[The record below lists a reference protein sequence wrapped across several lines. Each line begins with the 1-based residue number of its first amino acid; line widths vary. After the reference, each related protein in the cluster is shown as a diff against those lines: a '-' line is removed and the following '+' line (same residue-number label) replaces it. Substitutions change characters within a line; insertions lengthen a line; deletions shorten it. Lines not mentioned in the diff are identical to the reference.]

1 MKRGFY
7 PRLAWSGMRKNSKL
21 YLPYT
26 IACIGMTAMFYIL
39 MHLAYSPALKLI
51 PSSTSVTM
59 TLSLGSFVMGV
70 FSLLFLFYTN
80 SFLVRRRYKEFG
92 LYNVLGMNKG
102 NISRVLAWEALINA
116 LISLVG
122 GLFLGIALSK
132 LAELGLVNIMGRDTD
147 LDLRISV
154 NALEFTTLFYCGI
167 FLLIYLNSLIK
178 IRRSSASELV
188 KSENFGEK
196 PPRANWLFGLAGIVI
211 LAAAYYIAVSIK
223 TPLTALSLFFI
234 AVIMVIV
241 ATYLIFIAG
250 SVWICRLLQKNKRYY
265 YKKNHFVSVSSMVYR
280 MKRNGAG
287 LASICILATMVLV
300 MISSTTCLY
309 FGAEDAL
316 RDRYPRDI
324 SISAS
329 YSGLDSMTD
338 ENISALRGEISAAV
352 GGAETENILDYR
364 CASLVGS
371 LENGILDLSE
381 ASIYSTAMT
390 TYDYV
395 AEVYIVP
402 LADYNAIAG
411 TNESLGS
418 DEAMIYAY
426 RMDYTDKTFA
436 VDELVSFRVKKV
448 LDSFPIADGSAMAS
462 IAPTVFVIVPDFAD
476 TVAKLGGAVSSSG
489 DEPASLSWNYAFD
502 TPVSDEEETA
512 MCERIGERLSECSE
526 TGGYRYYSRESL
538 AANRADFYGMYGG
551 LFFLGIMLSIA
562 FICAAVLIIYYK
574 QISEGYEDRRRFE
587 IMQNVGMTKKE
598 IRSSIN
604 SQLLTVFFLPL
615 IFAGLH
621 LGFAFPFIHKLLM
634 LFNLSNLPLLIGTTA
649 ISFGVFALLYAV
661 VFRVTSNAYY
671 NIVS

>member
-26 IACIGMTAMFYIL
+26 LACIGMTAMFYIL
-39 MHLAYSPALKLI
+39 MHLADSPALKLI
-51 PSSTSVTM
+51 PSSASVTM

-116 LISLVG
+116 LISLAG

-132 LAELGLVNIMGRDTD
+132 LAELGLVNIMGGDTD

-154 NALEFTTLFYCGI
+154 KALEFTVMFFCGI

-526 TGGYRYYSRESL
+526 TGGYLYYSRESL

>member
-26 IACIGMTAMFYIL
+26 LACIGMTAMFYIL
-39 MHLAYSPALKLI
+39 MHLAYSPALELL
-51 PSSTSVTM
+51 SSSGEVSTI
-59 TLSLGSFVMGV
+59 LRLGSFVMGV

-116 LISLVG
+116 LISLAG

-132 LAELGLVNIMGRDTD
+132 LAELGLVNIMGGNTD

-154 NALEFTTLFYCGI
+154 KALEFTVMFFCGI

-502 TPVSDEEETA
+502 TPVSDEEEIA

-526 TGGYRYYSRESL
+526 TGGYLYYSRESL

>member
-26 IACIGMTAMFYIL
+26 LACIGMTAMFYLL
-39 MHLAYSPALKLI
+39 MHLADSPALKLI
-51 PSSTSVTM
+51 PSSASVTV

-80 SFLVRRRYKEFG
+80 SFLVRRRFKEFG

-116 LISLVG
+116 LISLAG

-132 LAELGLVNIMGRDTD
+132 LAELGLVNIMGGDTD

-154 NALEFTTLFYCGI
+154 KALEFTVMFFCGI

-502 TPVSDEEETA
+502 TPASDEEEIA

-526 TGGYRYYSRESL
+526 TGGYLYYSRESL
-538 AANRADFYGMYGG
+538 AANRADFYGMFGG

>member
-26 IACIGMTAMFYIL
+26 LACIGMTAMFYIL
-39 MHLAYSPALKLI
+39 MHLADSPALKLI
-51 PSSTSVTM
+51 PSSASVTM

-80 SFLVRRRYKEFG
+80 SFLVRRRFKEFG

-116 LISLVG
+116 LISLAG

-132 LAELGLVNIMGRDTD
+132 LAELGLVNIMGGDTD

-154 NALEFTTLFYCGI
+154 KALEFTVMFFCGI
-167 FLLIYLNSLIK
+167 FLLIYINSLIK

-265 YKKNHFVSVSSMVYR
+265 YKTNHFVSVSSMLYR

-526 TGGYRYYSRESL
+526 SGGYLYYSRESL
-538 AANRADFYGMYGG
+538 AANRADFYGMFGG

>member
-26 IACIGMTAMFYIL
+26 LACIGMTAMFYIL
-39 MHLAYSPALKLI
+39 MHLADSPALKLI
-51 PSSTSVTM
+51 PSSASVTM

-80 SFLVRRRYKEFG
+80 SFLVRRRFKEFG

-116 LISLVG
+116 LISLAG

-132 LAELGLVNIMGRDTD
+132 LAELGLVNIMGGDTD

-154 NALEFTTLFYCGI
+154 KALEFTVMFFCGI

-436 VDELVSFRVKKV
+436 ADELVSFRVKKV

-512 MCERIGERLSECSE
+512 MCERIGERLSECSQ
-526 TGGYRYYSRESL
+526 TGGYLYYSRESL
-538 AANRADFYGMYGG
+538 AANRADFYGMFGG

>member
-26 IACIGMTAMFYIL
+26 LACIGMTAMFYIL
-39 MHLAYSPALKLI
+39 MHLAYSPALELL
-51 PSSTSVTM
+51 SSSGEVSTI
-59 TLSLGSFVMGV
+59 LRLGSFVIGV

-80 SFLVRRRYKEFG
+80 SFLVRRRFKEFG

-116 LISLVG
+116 LISLAG

-132 LAELGLVNIMGRDTD
+132 LAELGLVNIMGGDTD

-154 NALEFTTLFYCGI
+154 KALEFTVMFFCGI

-526 TGGYRYYSRESL
+526 SGGYLYYSRESL

>member
-21 YLPYT
+21 YLPYSL
-26 IACIGMTAMFYIL
+26 ACIGMTAMFYIL
-39 MHLAYSPALKLI
+39 MHLAYSPALELL
-51 PSSTSVTM
+51 SSSGEVSTI
-59 TLSLGSFVMGV
+59 LRLGSFVIGV

-132 LAELGLVNIMGRDTD
+132 LAELGLVNIMGGKTD
-147 LDLRISV
+147 LNLRVSV

-436 VDELVSFRVKKV
+436 ADELVSFRVKKV

-512 MCERIGERLSECSE
+512 MCERIGERLSERSE
-526 TGGYRYYSRESL
+526 SGGYLYYSRESL
-538 AANRADFYGMYGG
+538 AANRADFYGMFGG

>member
-39 MHLAYSPALKLI
+39 MHLAYSPALELM
-51 PSSTSVTM
+51 PSATSVSV
-59 TLSLGSFVMGV
+59 TLRLGSFVMGV

-132 LAELGLVNIMGRDTD
+132 LAELGLVNIMGGDAD

-154 NALEFTTLFYCGI
+154 KALEFTVMFFCGI
-167 FLLIYLNSLIK
+167 FLLIYINSLIK

-196 PPRANWLFGLAGIVI
+196 PPRANWLFGLAGIVL

-309 FGAEDAL
+309 FGTEGAL
-316 RDRYPRDI
+316 SERYPRDI

-338 ENISALRGEISAAV
+338 ENISALRSEISAAV
-352 GGAETENILDYR
+352 GEAGTENILDYR
-364 CASLVGS
+364 CASLAGS
-371 LENGILDLSE
+371 LKDGVLKTDAS
-381 ASIYSTAMT
+381 SIYSTAIA

-395 AEVYIVP
+395 AEVYIIP
-402 LADYNAIAG
+402 LSDYNAIAG
-411 TNESLGS
+411 TNESLNS
-418 DEAMIYAY
+418 DEAVLYAY

-436 VDELVSFRVKKV
+436 VDDLVSFRVKKV
-448 LDSFPIADGSAMAS
+448 LDSFPVGDGSAMAS

-476 TVAKLGGAVSSSG
+476 TVEKLGGAVSHSD
-489 DEPASLSWNYAFD
+489 DEPAKLSWNYAFD
-502 TPVSDEEETA
+502 TSVSDEEEIA

-526 TGGYRYYSRESL
+526 SGGYLYYSRESL

-661 VFRVTSNAYY
+661 VYRVTSNAYY

>member
-26 IACIGMTAMFYIL
+26 LACIGMTAMFYIL
-39 MHLAYSPALKLI
+39 MHLADSPALKLI
-51 PSSTSVTM
+51 PSSASVTV

-80 SFLVRRRYKEFG
+80 SFLVRRRFKEFG

-116 LISLVG
+116 LISLAG

-132 LAELGLVNIMGRDTD
+132 LAELGLVNIMGGDTD

-154 NALEFTTLFYCGI
+154 KALEFTVMFFCGI
-167 FLLIYLNSLIK
+167 FLLIYINSLIK

-250 SVWICRLLQKNKRYY
+250 SVWICRLLQKNKSYY

-526 TGGYRYYSRESL
+526 SGGYLYYSRESL
-538 AANRADFYGMYGG
+538 AANRADFYGMFGG

>member
-21 YLPYT
+21 YLPYSL
-26 IACIGMTAMFYIL
+26 ACIGMTAMFYIL
-39 MHLAYSPALKLI
+39 MHLAYSPALELL
-51 PSSTSVTM
+51 SSSGEVSTI
-59 TLSLGSFVMGV
+59 LRLGSFVMGV

-80 SFLVRRRYKEFG
+80 SFLVRRRFKEFG

-116 LISLVG
+116 LISLAG

-132 LAELGLVNIMGRDTD
+132 LAELGLVNIMGGDTD

-154 NALEFTTLFYCGI
+154 KALEFTVMFFCGI

-502 TPVSDEEETA
+502 TPVSDEEEIA

-526 TGGYRYYSRESL
+526 TGGYLYYSRESL
-538 AANRADFYGMYGG
+538 AANRADFYGMFGG

>member
-26 IACIGMTAMFYIL
+26 LACIGMTAMFYIL
-39 MHLAYSPALKLI
+39 MHLADSPALKLI
-51 PSSTSVTM
+51 PSSASVTM

-80 SFLVRRRYKEFG
+80 SFLVRRRFKEFG

-116 LISLVG
+116 LISLAG

-132 LAELGLVNIMGRDTD
+132 LAELGLVNIMGGDTD

-154 NALEFTTLFYCGI
+154 KALEFTVMFFCGI

-538 AANRADFYGMYGG
+538 AANRADFYGMFGG

>member
-26 IACIGMTAMFYIL
+26 LACIGMTAMFYIL
-39 MHLAYSPALKLI
+39 MHLADSPALKLI
-51 PSSTSVTM
+51 PSSASVTM

-80 SFLVRRRYKEFG
+80 SFLVRRRFKEFG

-132 LAELGLVNIMGRDTD
+132 LAELGLVNIMGGDTD

-154 NALEFTTLFYCGI
+154 KALEFTVMFFCGI
-167 FLLIYLNSLIK
+167 FLLIYINSLIK

-526 TGGYRYYSRESL
+526 SGGYLYYSRESL
-538 AANRADFYGMYGG
+538 AANRADFYGMFGG

>member
-26 IACIGMTAMFYIL
+26 LACIGMTAMFYIL
-39 MHLAYSPALKLI
+39 MHLADSPALKLI
-51 PSSTSVTM
+51 PSSASVTM

-80 SFLVRRRYKEFG
+80 SFLVRRRFKEFG

-116 LISLVG
+116 LISLAG

-132 LAELGLVNIMGRDTD
+132 LAELGLVNIMGGDTD

-154 NALEFTTLFYCGI
+154 KALEFTVMFFCGI

-371 LENGILDLSE
+371 LKDGVLDLSE

-512 MCERIGERLSECSE
+512 MCERIGERLSECSQ
-526 TGGYRYYSRESL
+526 TGGYLYYSRESL
-538 AANRADFYGMYGG
+538 AANRADFYGMFGG

>member
-26 IACIGMTAMFYIL
+26 LACIGMTAMFYIL
-39 MHLAYSPALKLI
+39 MHLADSPALKLI
-51 PSSTSVTM
+51 PSSASVTV

-80 SFLVRRRYKEFG
+80 SFLVRRRFKEFG

-116 LISLVG
+116 LISLAG

-132 LAELGLVNIMGRDTD
+132 LAELGLVNIMGGDTD

-154 NALEFTTLFYCGI
+154 KALEFTVMFFCGI

-371 LENGILDLSE
+371 LKNGVLDLSE

-526 TGGYRYYSRESL
+526 SGGYLYYSRESL
-538 AANRADFYGMYGG
+538 AANRADFYGMFGG

>member
-26 IACIGMTAMFYIL
+26 LACIGMTAMFYIL
-39 MHLAYSPALKLI
+39 MHLADSPALKLI
-51 PSSTSVTM
+51 PSSASVTM

-80 SFLVRRRYKEFG
+80 SFLVRRRFKEFG

-116 LISLVG
+116 LISLAG

-132 LAELGLVNIMGRDTD
+132 LAELGLVNIMGGDTD

-154 NALEFTTLFYCGI
+154 KALEFTVMFFCGI

-436 VDELVSFRVKKV
+436 ADELVSFRVKKV

-502 TPVSDEEETA
+502 TPVSDEEEIA
-512 MCERIGERLSECSE
+512 MCERIGERLSECSQ
-526 TGGYRYYSRESL
+526 TGGYLYYSRESL
-538 AANRADFYGMYGG
+538 AANRADFYGMFGG

>member
-26 IACIGMTAMFYIL
+26 LACIGMTAMFYIL
-39 MHLAYSPALKLI
+39 MHLADSPALKLI
-51 PSSTSVTM
+51 PSSASVTV

-80 SFLVRRRYKEFG
+80 SFLVRRRFKEFG

-116 LISLVG
+116 LISLAG

-132 LAELGLVNIMGRDTD
+132 LAELGLVNIMGGDTD

-154 NALEFTTLFYCGI
+154 KALEFTVMFFCGI

-196 PPRANWLFGLAGIVI
+196 PPRANWLFSLAGIVI

-371 LENGILDLSE
+371 LKDGVLDLSE

-526 TGGYRYYSRESL
+526 TGGYLYYSRESL
-538 AANRADFYGMYGG
+538 AANRADFYGMFGG

>member
-26 IACIGMTAMFYIL
+26 LACIGMTAMFYIL
-39 MHLAYSPALKLI
+39 MHLADSPALKLI
-51 PSSTSVTM
+51 PSSASVTA

-80 SFLVRRRYKEFG
+80 SFLVRRRFKEFG

-116 LISLVG
+116 LISLAG

-132 LAELGLVNIMGRDTD
+132 LAELGLVNIMGGDTD

-154 NALEFTTLFYCGI
+154 KALEFTVMFFCGI

-371 LENGILDLSE
+371 LKDGVLDLSE

-502 TPVSDEEETA
+502 TPVSDEEEIA
-512 MCERIGERLSECSE
+512 LCERIGERLSECSE
-526 TGGYRYYSRESL
+526 TGGYLYYSRESL
-538 AANRADFYGMYGG
+538 AANRADFYGMFGG

-661 VFRVTSNAYY
+661 VYRVTSNAYY

>member
-26 IACIGMTAMFYIL
+26 LACIGMTAMFYIL
-39 MHLAYSPALKLI
+39 MHLADSPALKLI
-51 PSSTSVTM
+51 PSSASVTA

-80 SFLVRRRYKEFG
+80 SFLVRRRFKEFG

-116 LISLVG
+116 LISLAG

-132 LAELGLVNIMGRDTD
+132 LAELGLVNIMGGDTD

-154 NALEFTTLFYCGI
+154 KALEFTVMFFCGI

-502 TPVSDEEETA
+502 TPVSDEEEIA
-512 MCERIGERLSECSE
+512 MCERIGERLSERSE

-538 AANRADFYGMYGG
+538 AANRADFYGMFGG

>member
-21 YLPYT
+21 YLPYSL
-26 IACIGMTAMFYIL
+26 ACIGMTAMFYIL
-39 MHLAYSPALKLI
+39 MHLADSPALKLI
-51 PSSTSVTM
+51 PSSASVTM

-116 LISLVG
+116 LISLAG

-132 LAELGLVNIMGRDTD
+132 LAELGLVNIMGGDTD

-154 NALEFTTLFYCGI
+154 KALEFTVMFFCGI

-502 TPVSDEEETA
+502 TPVSDEEEIA

-526 TGGYRYYSRESL
+526 SGGYLYYSRESL
-538 AANRADFYGMYGG
+538 AANRADFYGMFGG

>member
-26 IACIGMTAMFYIL
+26 LACIGMTAMFYIL
-39 MHLAYSPALKLI
+39 MHLADSPALKLI
-51 PSSTSVTM
+51 PSSASVTM

-80 SFLVRRRYKEFG
+80 SFLVRRRFKEFG

-116 LISLVG
+116 LISLAG

-132 LAELGLVNIMGRDTD
+132 LAELGLVNIMGGDTD

-154 NALEFTTLFYCGI
+154 KALEFTVMFFCGI

-526 TGGYRYYSRESL
+526 SGGYLYYSRESL

>member
-26 IACIGMTAMFYIL
+26 LACIGMTAMFYIL
-39 MHLAYSPALKLI
+39 MHLADSPALKLI
-51 PSSTSVTM
+51 PSSASVTM

-80 SFLVRRRYKEFG
+80 SFLVRRRFKEFG

-116 LISLVG
+116 LISLAG

-132 LAELGLVNIMGRDTD
+132 LAELGLVNIMGGDTD

-154 NALEFTTLFYCGI
+154 KALEFTVMFFCGI

-418 DEAMIYAY
+418 DEAMIYTY

-512 MCERIGERLSECSE
+512 MCERIGERLSECSQ
-526 TGGYRYYSRESL
+526 TGGYLYYSRESL
-538 AANRADFYGMYGG
+538 AANRADFYGMFGG

>member
-26 IACIGMTAMFYIL
+26 LACIGMTAMFYIL
-39 MHLAYSPALKLI
+39 MHLADSPALKLI
-51 PSSTSVTM
+51 PSSASVTV

-80 SFLVRRRYKEFG
+80 SFLVRRRFKEFG

-116 LISLVG
+116 LISLAG

-132 LAELGLVNIMGRDTD
+132 LAELGLVNIMGGDTD

-154 NALEFTTLFYCGI
+154 KALEFTVMFFCGI

-309 FGAEDAL
+309 FGTEGAL

-526 TGGYRYYSRESL
+526 SGGYLYYSRESL
-538 AANRADFYGMYGG
+538 AANRADFYGMFGG

>member
-26 IACIGMTAMFYIL
+26 LACIGMTAMFYIL
-39 MHLAYSPALKLI
+39 MHLAYSPALELL
-51 PSSTSVTM
+51 SSSGEVSTI
-59 TLSLGSFVMGV
+59 LRLGSFVIGV

-116 LISLVG
+116 LISLAG

-132 LAELGLVNIMGRDTD
+132 LAELGLVNIMGGKTD
-147 LDLRISV
+147 LNLRVSV

-411 TNESLGS
+411 TNESLSS

-512 MCERIGERLSECSE
+512 MCERIGERLSECSQ

-538 AANRADFYGMYGG
+538 AANRADFYGMFGG

>member
-26 IACIGMTAMFYIL
+26 LACIGMTAMFYIL
-39 MHLAYSPALKLI
+39 MHLADSPALKLI
-51 PSSTSVTM
+51 PSSASVTV

-80 SFLVRRRYKEFG
+80 SFLVRRRFKEFG

-116 LISLVG
+116 LISLAG

-132 LAELGLVNIMGRDTD
+132 LAELGLVNIMGGDTD

-154 NALEFTTLFYCGI
+154 KALEFTVMFFCGI

-512 MCERIGERLSECSE
+512 MCERIGERLSECSQ
-526 TGGYRYYSRESL
+526 TGGYLYYSRESL
-538 AANRADFYGMYGG
+538 AANRADFYGMFGG

>member
-21 YLPYT
+21 YLPYSL
-26 IACIGMTAMFYIL
+26 ACIGMTAMFYIL
-39 MHLAYSPALKLI
+39 MHLADSPALKLI
-51 PSSTSVTM
+51 PSSASVTM

-80 SFLVRRRYKEFG
+80 SFLVRRRFKEFG

-116 LISLVG
+116 LISLAG

-132 LAELGLVNIMGRDTD
+132 LAELGLVNIMGGDTD

-154 NALEFTTLFYCGI
+154 KALEFTVMFFCGI

-352 GGAETENILDYR
+352 GEAGTENILDYR

-371 LENGILDLSE
+371 LKDGVLDLSE

-526 TGGYRYYSRESL
+526 SGGYLYYSRESL

>member
-21 YLPYT
+21 YLPYSL
-26 IACIGMTAMFYIL
+26 ACIGMTAMFYIL
-39 MHLAYSPALKLI
+39 MHLAYSPALELL
-51 PSSTSVTM
+51 SSSGEVSTI
-59 TLSLGSFVMGV
+59 LRLGSFVIGV

-116 LISLVG
+116 LISLAG

-132 LAELGLVNIMGRDTD
+132 LAELGLVNIMGGDTD

-154 NALEFTTLFYCGI
+154 KALEFTVMFFCGI

-512 MCERIGERLSECSE
+512 MCERIGERLSECSQ

-538 AANRADFYGMYGG
+538 AANRADFYGMFGG

>member
-26 IACIGMTAMFYIL
+26 LACIGMTAMFYIL
-39 MHLAYSPALKLI
+39 MHLAYSPALELL
-51 PSSTSVTM
+51 SSSGEVSTI
-59 TLSLGSFVMGV
+59 LRLGSFVMGV

-80 SFLVRRRYKEFG
+80 SFLVRRRFKEFG

-116 LISLVG
+116 LISLAG

-132 LAELGLVNIMGRDTD
+132 LAELGLVNIMGGDTD

-154 NALEFTTLFYCGI
+154 KALEFTVMFFCGI

-381 ASIYSTAMT
+381 TSIYSTAMT

-526 TGGYRYYSRESL
+526 TGGYLYYSRESL
-538 AANRADFYGMYGG
+538 AANRADFYGMFGG

>member
-26 IACIGMTAMFYIL
+26 LACIGMTAMFYIL
-39 MHLAYSPALKLI
+39 MHLADSPALKLI
-51 PSSTSVTM
+51 PSSASVTV

-80 SFLVRRRYKEFG
+80 SFLVRRRFKEFG

-116 LISLVG
+116 LISLAG

-132 LAELGLVNIMGRDTD
+132 LAELGLVNIMGGDTD

-154 NALEFTTLFYCGI
+154 KALEFTVMFFCGI

-265 YKKNHFVSVSSMVYR
+265 YKNNHFVSVSSMVYR

-411 TNESLGS
+411 TNESLSSG
-418 DEAMIYAY
+418 EAMIYAY

-512 MCERIGERLSECSE
+512 MCERIGERLSECSQ
-526 TGGYRYYSRESL
+526 TGGYLYYSRESL
-538 AANRADFYGMYGG
+538 AANRADFYGMFGG

>member
-26 IACIGMTAMFYIL
+26 LACIGMTAMFYIL
-39 MHLAYSPALKLI
+39 MHLADSPALKLI
-51 PSSTSVTM
+51 PSSASVTV
-59 TLSLGSFVMGV
+59 TLSLGSFVIGV

-80 SFLVRRRYKEFG
+80 SFLVRRRFKEFG

-116 LISLVG
+116 LISLAG

-132 LAELGLVNIMGRDTD
+132 LAELGLVNIMGGDTD

-154 NALEFTTLFYCGI
+154 KALEFTVMFFCGI

-526 TGGYRYYSRESL
+526 SGGYLYYSRESL
-538 AANRADFYGMYGG
+538 AANRADFYGMFGG

>member
-26 IACIGMTAMFYIL
+26 LACIGMTAMFYIL
-39 MHLAYSPALKLI
+39 MHLADSPALKLI
-51 PSSTSVTM
+51 PSSASVTV
-59 TLSLGSFVMGV
+59 TLRLGSFVMGV

-80 SFLVRRRYKEFG
+80 SFLVRRRFKEFG

-116 LISLVG
+116 LISLAG

-132 LAELGLVNIMGRDTD
+132 LAELGLVNIMGGDTD

-154 NALEFTTLFYCGI
+154 KALEFTVMFFCGI

-502 TPVSDEEETA
+502 TPVSDEEEIA
-512 MCERIGERLSECSE
+512 MCERIGERLSERSE

-538 AANRADFYGMYGG
+538 AANRADFYGMFGG

>member
-26 IACIGMTAMFYIL
+26 LACIGMTAMFYIL
-39 MHLAYSPALKLI
+39 MHLAYSPALELL
-51 PSSTSVTM
+51 SSSGEVSTI
-59 TLSLGSFVMGV
+59 LRLGSFVIGV

-116 LISLVG
+116 LISLAG

-132 LAELGLVNIMGRDTD
+132 LAELGLVNIMGGDTD

-512 MCERIGERLSECSE
+512 MCERIGERLSECSQ

-538 AANRADFYGMYGG
+538 AANRADFYGMFGG

>member
-7 PRLAWSGMRKNSKL
+7 PRLAWSGIRKNSKL

-26 IACIGMTAMFYIL
+26 LACIGMTAMFYIL
-39 MHLAYSPALKLI
+39 LYLADSSALELI
-51 PSSTSVTM
+51 PSATSVPA
-59 TLSLGSFVMGV
+59 TLRLGSLVMCV
-70 FSLLFLFYTN
+70 FSVLFLFYTN
-80 SFLVRRRYKEFG
+80 SFLVRRRYREFG

-122 GLFLGIALSK
+122 GLFLGTALSK
-132 LAELGLVNIMGRDTD
+132 LAELGLVNVMGGKTD
-147 LDLRISV
+147 LSLRVSV

-196 PPRANWLFGLAGIVI
+196 PPKANWLFGLVGIAI
-211 LAAAYYIAVSIK
+211 LAGAYYIAVSIK
-223 TPLTALSLFFI
+223 HPLTALSVFFI

-462 IAPTVFVIVPDFAD
+462 IAPTVFVVVPDFAD
-476 TVAKLGGAVSSSG
+476 TVAKLGSTVGHSD
-489 DEPASLSWNYAFD
+489 DEPANLSWNYAFD
-502 TPVSDEEETA
+502 TSVSDEEETA
-512 MCERIGERLSECSE
+512 ICKRIGDRLSECSE
-526 TGGYRYYSRESL
+526 SGGYLYYSRESL
-538 AANRADFYGMYGG
+538 AENRADFYGTYGG
-551 LFFLGIMLSIA
+551 LFFLGIMLSIV

-574 QISEGYEDRRRFE
+574 QISEGYEDRSRFE

-649 ISFGVFALLYAV
+649 ISFVVFALLYAV
-661 VFRVTSNAYY
+661 VYRVTSNAYY